1 MPQCQIGQQL
11 ERMEKEF
18 RGSIVGNDEVALCYA
33 SCAVE
38 ATKAMRRHM
47 ECCSQ
52 CAITYD
58 ARRAQ
63 AIR

>member
-1 MPQCQIGQQL
+1 
-11 ERMEKEF
+11 MEKEF